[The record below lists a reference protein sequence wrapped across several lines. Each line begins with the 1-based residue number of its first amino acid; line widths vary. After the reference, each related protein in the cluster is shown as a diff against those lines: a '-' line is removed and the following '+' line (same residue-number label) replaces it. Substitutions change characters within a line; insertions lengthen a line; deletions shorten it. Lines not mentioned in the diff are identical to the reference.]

1 MYNFSD
7 TFIEVYLF
15 KKSEALRLL
24 GLS

>member
-15 KKSEALRLL
+15 KKSGTLRLL